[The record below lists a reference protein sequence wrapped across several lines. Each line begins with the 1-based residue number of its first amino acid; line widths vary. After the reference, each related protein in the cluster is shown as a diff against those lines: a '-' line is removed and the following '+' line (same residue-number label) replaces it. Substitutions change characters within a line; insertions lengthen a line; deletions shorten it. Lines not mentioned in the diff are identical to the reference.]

1 MEQLNALQIL
11 EKTRAQLEDDHK
23 LAQMYDKAIAE
34 VEGLQAENE
43 FNKRRWNELAKELQA
58 PKTCE
63 HCKFSGYFSPHE
75 SLECLNND
83 CNFYSVDVDL
93 NDGCNKFEPKDTK

>member
-1 MEQLNALQIL
+1 MEREEAKNLIHTHVGQGIAKAMQVVDKIY
-11 EKTRAQLEDDHK
+11 DDF
-23 LAQMYDKAIAE
+23 DK
-34 VEGLQAENE
+34 
-43 FNKRRWNELAKELQA
+43 R
-58 PKTCE
+58 TCE

-93 NDGCNKFEPKDTK
+93 NDGCNKFEPKETL